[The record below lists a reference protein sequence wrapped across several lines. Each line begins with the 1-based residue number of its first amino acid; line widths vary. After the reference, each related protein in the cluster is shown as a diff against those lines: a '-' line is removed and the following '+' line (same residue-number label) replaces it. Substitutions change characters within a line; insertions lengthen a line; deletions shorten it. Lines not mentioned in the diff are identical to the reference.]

1 MGGSMGFLGKGV
13 PPTQMMNM
21 VMGSLYK
28 QFTQKAINNFDDF
41 HVAVLDIFNNFNSA
55 LPGRHFDLP
64 TPDEIKARSPFL
76 DENHTKACFTRWKEA
91 KDEQERKEV
100 FIELISKK
108 VKSSKLDDVTVI
120 TGIVSP
126 PAAMAAKR
134 AGENIPQLKLIK
146 LIPDVIFVP
155 TVTIMAIVSAK
166 LSRRMYLK

>member
-28 QFTQKAINNFDDF
+28 QFTQKDILNFDDF

-55 LPGRHFDLP
+55 LPGRHFDFP
-64 TPDEIKARSPFL
+64 TPEEIKM
-76 DENHTKACFTRWKEA
+76 CFTRWKAA
-91 KDEQERKEV
+91 KDEQEKKTLFLE
-100 FIELISKK
+100 FITKS
-108 VKSSKLDDVTVI
+108 VKPSKLDDVTII

-134 AGENIPQLKLIK
+134 AGENLPQLKLIK

-155 TVTIMAIVSAK
+155 TVTILAIVSAK
-166 LSRRMYLK
+166 LSRRMYL